1 MPPHTRGIGV
11 ALLFGLALGST
22 EYGGTSLSL
31 VPGLVVAGNLD
42 SLCSVS
48 RAIGGWKDRSTNV
61 SPEFWRE
68 VLVERG

>member
-1 MPPHTRGIGV
+1 MPPQTRGIGV
-11 ALLFGLALGST
+11 ASLFGLALGST
-22 EYGGTSLSL
+22 EYGGASPSP
-31 VPGLVVAGNLD
+31 VPGFVVGGDLD

-48 RAIGGWKDRSTNV
+48 RAIGGCKDRSTNV